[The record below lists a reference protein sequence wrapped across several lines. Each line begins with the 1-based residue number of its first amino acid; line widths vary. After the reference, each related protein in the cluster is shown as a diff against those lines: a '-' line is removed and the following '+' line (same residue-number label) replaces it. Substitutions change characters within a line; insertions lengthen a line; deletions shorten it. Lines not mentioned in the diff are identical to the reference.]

1 MSPWVF
7 YAIDVVQ
14 SLRMVM
20 IITAFLSIFC
30 LFVAMSCSDNYEPL
44 PPLPLGKWEIF
55 LIFLVTGVVAAILAI
70 FLPSN
75 ETMVQML
82 VAVTGTDIDHIR
94 QIEEV
99 TNAILQR

>member
-7 YAIDVVQ
+7 YAIDVIQ
-14 SLRMVM
+14 SLRIVM
-20 IITAFLSIFC
+20 IITASLSTLGWVMLWSTISQERFVGDTEKAYTLI
-30 LFVAMSCSDNYEPL
+30 LFVTSV
-44 PPLPLGKWEIF
+44 I
-55 LIFLVTGVVAAILAI
+55 AAILAI
-70 FLPSN
+70 FLPSS

-82 VAVTGTDIDHIR
+82 VAVTGTDIDNIR

>member
-7 YAIDVVQ
+7 YAIDVIQ
-14 SLRMVM
+14 SLRIVM

-30 LFVAMSCSDNYEPL
+30 LFVAMSCSDNYEPF

-70 FLPSN
+70 FLPSF
-75 ETMVQML
+75 ETTVQML
-82 VAVTGTDIDHIR
+82 VAVTRTDIDHIR

-99 TNAILQR
+99 TKAILGR

>member
-7 YAIDVVQ
+7 YVIDVVN
-14 SLRMVM
+14 SLRIVM
-20 IITAFLSIFC
+20 IITTFLSSLC
-30 LFVAMSCSDNYEPL
+30 LFFVLSCDNTERESPM
-44 PPLPLGKWEIF
+44 PSKWEF
-55 LIFLVTGVVAAILAI
+55 LLFFLVTGVVAAILAI

-75 ETMVQML
+75 ETVVQML
-82 VAVTGTDIDHIR
+82 VAVTGTDIDNIR

>member
-7 YAIDVVQ
+7 YVVDVVQ
-14 SLRMVM
+14 SLRIVM
-20 IITAFLSIFC
+20 IITAAMSIFGWFFI
-30 LFVAMSCSDNYEPL
+30 LPSDVDNESPMFDKLDFLLIFFVA
-44 PPLPLGKWEIF
+44 
-55 LIFLVTGVVAAILAI
+55 GVVAAILAI
-70 FLPSN
+70 FLPSS
-75 ETMVQML
+75 ETMIQMI

>member
-7 YAIDVVQ
+7 YAIDVVH
-14 SLRMVM
+14 SLRVVM
-20 IITAFLSIFC
+20 IITTGLSTFGWVITFQSIAEDRFPSDDVRFLALILFITSI
-30 LFVAMSCSDNYEPL
+30 
-44 PPLPLGKWEIF
+44 I
-55 LIFLVTGVVAAILAI
+55 AAVLAI

-82 VAVTGTDIDHIR
+82 VTATGTDIDHVR

>member
-7 YAIDVVQ
+7 YVIDVVN
-14 SLRMVM
+14 SLRIVM
-20 IITAFLSIFC
+20 IITTFLSILC
-30 LFVAMSCSDNYEPL
+30 LFFVFSCDDEHESPM
-44 PPLPLGKWEIF
+44 PSKWEF
-55 LIFLVTGVVAAILAI
+55 LLFFLVTGVVAAILAI

>member
-7 YAIDVVQ
+7 YVIDVVH
-14 SLRMVM
+14 SLRIVM
-20 IITAFLSIFC
+20 TIMA
-30 LFVAMSCSDNYEPL
+30 VMSTFGWVFILPDMEGDRFCSDDKRY
-44 PPLPLGKWEIF
+44 F
-55 LIFLVTGVVAAILAI
+55 ALILFITSIIAAILAI

>member
-7 YAIDVVQ
+7 YVIDVVH
-14 SLRMVM
+14 SLRIVM
-20 IITAFLSIFC
+20 IITA
-30 LFVAMSCSDNYEPL
+30 AMSTVYWVFMLPDMVGDRFFSDE
-44 PPLPLGKWEIF
+44 GRDF
-55 LIFLVTGVVAAILAI
+55 VLILFITSIIAAILAI

-82 VAVTGTDIDHIR
+82 VAVTETDIDHIR

>member
-7 YAIDVVQ
+7 YAIDVVH
-14 SLRMVM
+14 SLRVVM
-20 IITAFLSIFC
+20 IITTGLSILC
-30 LFVAMSCSDNYEPL
+30 LFFVFSCDDEHESPM
-44 PPLPLGKWEIF
+44 PSKWEF
-55 LIFLVTGVVAAILAI
+55 LLFFLVTGVVAAILAI

-82 VAVTGTDIDHIR
+82 VAATGTDIDHVR

-99 TNAILQR
+99 TKAILLR

>member
-7 YAIDVVQ
+7 YAIDVIQ
-14 SLRMVM
+14 SLRIVM

-30 LFVAMSCSDNYEPL
+30 LFVAMSCDDDYEPL
-44 PPLPLGKWEIF
+44 PPLPLGKWEF
-55 LIFLVTGVVAAILAI
+55 LLIFLVTGVVAAILAI

-75 ETMVQML
+75 ETMVQMF
-82 VAVTGTDIDHIR
+82 VAVTATDIDHIR

>member
-7 YAIDVVQ
+7 YVIDVIR
-14 SLRMVM
+14 SLRVVMV
-20 IITAFLSIFC
+20 ITTVLSIVC
-30 LFVAMSCSDNYEPL
+30 LFFALSCDDDHESL
-44 PPLPLGKWEIF
+44 ILGKWEF
-55 LIFLVTGVVAAILAI
+55 LLIFLVTGVVAAILAI
-70 FLPSN
+70 FLPST

-99 TNAILQR
+99 TKAILGR

>member
-1 MSPWVF
+1 M
-7 YAIDVVQ
+7 
-14 SLRMVM
+14 
-20 IITAFLSIFC
+20 
-30 LFVAMSCSDNYEPL
+30 
-44 PPLPLGKWEIF
+44 
-55 LIFLVTGVVAAILAI
+55 TGVVAAVLAI
-70 FLPSN
+70 FLPSS

>member
-7 YAIDVVQ
+7 YVIDVVQ
-14 SLRMVM
+14 SLRIVM
-20 IITAFLSIFC
+20 IVTAAMSIFGWFFI
-30 LFVAMSCSDNYEPL
+30 LPSDVENESP
-44 PPLPLGKWEIF
+44 IF
-55 LIFLVTGVVAAILAI
+55 DKLDFLLIFFVTGVVAAVLAI
-70 FLPSN
+70 FLPST

-82 VAVTGTDIDHIR
+82 VAVTGTDIDNIR

>member
-1 MSPWVF
+1 MPS
-7 YAIDVVQ
+7 
-14 SLRMVM
+14 
-20 IITAFLSIFC
+20 
-30 LFVAMSCSDNYEPL
+30 
-44 PPLPLGKWEIF
+44 KWEF
-55 LIFLVTGVVAAILAI
+55 LLFFLVTGVVAAVLAI
-70 FLPSN
+70 FLPSS

>member
-7 YAIDVVQ
+7 YVIDVVH
-14 SLRMVM
+14 SLRIVM
-20 IITAFLSIFC
+20 IITAAMSIFGWFFI
-30 LFVAMSCSDNYEPL
+30 LPSCVENESPMFDKL
-44 PPLPLGKWEIF
+44 DFL
-55 LIFLVTGVVAAILAI
+55 LIFFVTGVVAAILAI

-82 VAVTGTDIDHIR
+82 VAATGTDIDHVR